1 MAETVT
7 GKKVTMKM
15 KNGRYDR
22 YVKYEVEEVL
32 SRFYKN
38 QVGKE
43 FVDLLFYLKSKLND
57 VVSLSELD
65 EVLKQENF
73 GFKLKYD
80 KISGIL
86 HFYRKIDFETISI
99 FEFEDFKIAKI
110 DYDIIR
116 KSSQYEIVEILKDF
130 VDLLFSQMSE
140 KINNSMN
147 KNSLSIDEKI
157 FRAKMIDE

>member
-1 MAETVT
+1 
-7 GKKVTMKM
+7 MKM

-157 FRAKMIDE
+157 FRAKMINE

>member
-1 MAETVT
+1 M
-7 GKKVTMKM
+7 KKQKSH
-15 KNGRYDR
+15 YDR

-32 SRFYKN
+32 SRFYQNK
-38 QVGKE
+38 VGKE

-65 EVLKQENF
+65 EVLQQENF

-86 HFYRKIDFETISI
+86 HFYREINFETISI
-99 FEFEDFKIAKI
+99 FEFEDFKVAKI

-157 FRAKMIDE
+157 FRAKMINE

>member
-1 MAETVT
+1 M
-7 GKKVTMKM
+7 KKQKSH
-15 KNGRYDR
+15 YDR

-43 FVDLLFYLKSKLND
+43 FVDL
-57 VVSLSELD
+57 
-65 EVLKQENF
+65 
-73 GFKLKYD
+73 
-80 KISGIL
+80 
-86 HFYRKIDFETISI
+86 YREIDFETISI

>member
-1 MAETVT
+1 
-7 GKKVTMKM
+7 MKM

-157 FRAKMIDE
+157 FRAKMIDEY

>member
-1 MAETVT
+1 
-7 GKKVTMKM
+7 MKM
-15 KNGRYDR
+15 KNGRYDC

>member
-1 MAETVT
+1 
-7 GKKVTMKM
+7 MKM

-65 EVLKQENF
+65 EVLKQKNF
-73 GFKLKYD
+73 GFKFRYD
-80 KISGIL
+80 KISGNL
-86 HFYRKIDFETISI
+86 YFYRDIEFENVSI
-99 FEFEDFKIAKI
+99 FEFESFRIAKI
-110 DYDIIR
+110 NYDTF
-116 KSSQYEIVEILKDF
+116 KNFNQYEVVEILKEF
-130 VDLLFSQMSE
+130 VDLLFSQMTE

-157 FRAKMIDE
+157 FRAKLIDG

>member
-1 MAETVT
+1 
-7 GKKVTMKM
+7 MKM

-110 DYDIIR
+110 NYDIIR

>member
-1 MAETVT
+1 
-7 GKKVTMKM
+7 M

-86 HFYRKIDFETISI
+86 HFYRTIDFETISI

>member
-1 MAETVT
+1 
-7 GKKVTMKM
+7 MKM

-116 KSSQYEIVEILKDF
+116 KSSQYEIVEVLKDF

>member
-1 MAETVT
+1 
-7 GKKVTMKM
+7 MKY
-15 KNGRYDR
+15 KNGSYDR

-43 FVDLLFYLKSKLND
+43 FIDLLFYLKSKLND
-57 VVSLSELD
+57 VVSLNELD

-86 HFYRKIDFETISI
+86 HFYREIDFENISI
-99 FEFEDFKIAKI
+99 FEFEDFKVAKI

-116 KSSQYEIVEILKDF
+116 KSNQYEIIEILKDF

>member
-1 MAETVT
+1 
-7 GKKVTMKM
+7 MKM

-130 VDLLFSQMSE
+130 VDLLFSQTSE

-157 FRAKMIDE
+157 FRAKMINE

>member
-1 MAETVT
+1 
-7 GKKVTMKM
+7 M
-15 KNGRYDR
+15 KNGRYGR

-157 FRAKMIDE
+157 FRAKMINE

>member
-1 MAETVT
+1 
-7 GKKVTMKM
+7 MKM

>member
-1 MAETVT
+1 
-7 GKKVTMKM
+7 MKM

-86 HFYRKIDFETISI
+86 HFYRTIDFETISI

>member
-1 MAETVT
+1 
-7 GKKVTMKM
+7 MKM

-65 EVLKQENF
+65 EVMKQENF

>member
-1 MAETVT
+1 MR
-7 GKKVTMKM
+7 KKSI
-15 KNGRYDR
+15 YDR
-22 YVKYEVEEVL
+22 YVKYEVEDVL

-80 KISGIL
+80 KISGNL
-86 HFYRKIDFETISI
+86 YFYRDIEFENVSI
-99 FEFEDFKIAKI
+99 FEFESFRIAKI
-110 DYDIIR
+110 NYDTF
-116 KSSQYEIVEILKDF
+116 KNFNQYEVVEILKKF
-130 VDLLFSQMSE
+130 VDLLFSQMTE

-157 FRAKMIDE
+157 FRAKLIDE

>member
-1 MAETVT
+1 M
-7 GKKVTMKM
+7 KKKSL
-15 KNGRYDR
+15 YDR

-38 QVGKE
+38 QVGRE
-43 FVDLLFYLKSKLND
+43 FVDLLFYLRSKLND
-57 VVSLSELD
+57 VVSLGELD
-65 EVLKQENF
+65 EVLKEENF

-86 HFYRKIDFETISI
+86 HFYREIDFETISI

-110 DYDIIR
+110 HYDTM
-116 KSSQYEIVEILKDF
+116 KTFSQYEVVEVLKEF
-130 VDLLFSQMSE
+130 IDLLFSQMSE

>member
-1 MAETVT
+1 
-7 GKKVTMKM
+7 MKM
-15 KNGRYDR
+15 KNSRSDR
-22 YVKYEVEEVL
+22 YVTYEVEEVL

-43 FVDLLFYLKSKLND
+43 FVDLLFHLKSKLND
-57 VVSLSELD
+57 VVILSELD
-65 EVLKQENF
+65 EVLQQENF

-86 HFYRKIDFETISI
+86 HFYREIDFENISI

-116 KSSQYEIVEILKDF
+116 KSNQYEIVEILKDF

-140 KINNSMN
+140 KINNSIN

>member
-1 MAETVT
+1 M
-7 GKKVTMKM
+7 KKKSL
-15 KNGRYDR
+15 YDR

>member
-1 MAETVT
+1 
-7 GKKVTMKM
+7 MKM

-157 FRAKMIDE
+157 FRVKMIDE

>member
-1 MAETVT
+1 
-7 GKKVTMKM
+7 M

-43 FVDLLFYLKSKLND
+43 FVGLLFYLKSKLND

>member
-1 MAETVT
+1 M
-7 GKKVTMKM
+7 KKKSL
-15 KNGRYDR
+15 YDR

-43 FVDLLFYLKSKLND
+43 FVDLLFHLKSKLND

-65 EVLKQENF
+65 EVLTQENF

-80 KISGIL
+80 KISGVL
-86 HFYRKIDFETISI
+86 HFYRDIEFERISI
-99 FEFEDFKIAKI
+99 FQFEDFKIAKI
-110 DYDIIR
+110 HYDNM
-116 KSSQYEIVEILKDF
+116 KTFSQYEVVEILKEF
-130 VDLLFSQMSE
+130 IDLLFSQMSE

>member
-1 MAETVT
+1 
-7 GKKVTMKM
+7 MKM
-15 KNGRYDR
+15 KNGRYGR

-157 FRAKMIDE
+157 FRAKMINE

>member
-1 MAETVT
+1 MR
-7 GKKVTMKM
+7 KKSI
-15 KNGRYDR
+15 YDR
-22 YVKYEVEEVL
+22 YVKYEVEDVL

-80 KISGIL
+80 KISGNL
-86 HFYRKIDFETISI
+86 YFYRDIEFENVSI
-99 FEFEDFKIAKI
+99 FEFESFRIAKI
-110 DYDIIR
+110 NYDTF
-116 KSSQYEIVEILKDF
+116 KNFNQYEVVEILKEF
-130 VDLLFSQMSE
+130 VDLLFSQMTE

-157 FRAKMIDE
+157 FRAKLIDE

>member
-1 MAETVT
+1 
-7 GKKVTMKM
+7 MKM

-73 GFKLKYD
+73 SFKLKYD

>member
-1 MAETVT
+1 
-7 GKKVTMKM
+7 M

-65 EVLKQENF
+65 EVMKQENF

-80 KISGIL
+80 KISGTL